1 MIVEV
6 LGYLFVALVVGLIVS
21 IPIML
26 RLALLECKK
35 LEYELIELEEE
46 WEE

>member
-1 MIVEV
+1 MIEV
-6 LGYLFVALVVGLIVS
+6 LGYLFVILAIGLIAS
-21 IPIML
+21 LPIMI

>member
-1 MIVEV
+1 MIEV
-6 LGYLFVALVVGLIVS
+6 LGYMFVVLVIGLIVS
-21 IPIML
+21 IPVMI
-26 RLALLECKK
+26 RLALLECKR

>member
-1 MIVEV
+1 MIEV
-6 LGYLFVALVVGLIVS
+6 LAYLFIVLVIGLIVS
-21 IPIML
+21 IPVMI
-26 RLALLECKK
+26 RLALLECKR

>member
-1 MIVEV
+1 MIEV
-6 LGYLFVALVVGLIVS
+6 LGYLFVALVIGLIVS
-21 IPIML
+21 IPVML
-26 RLALLECKK
+26 RLALLECKR

>member
-1 MIVEV
+1 MVEI
-6 LGYLFVALVVGLIVS
+6 LGYLFIALVIGLIAS

-26 RLALLECKK
+26 RLALLESKR

>member
-1 MIVEV
+1 MIEV
-6 LGYLFVALVVGLIVS
+6 LGYLLVVLVIGLTAS
-21 IPIML
+21 IPVML
-26 RLALLECKK
+26 RLALLECKR

>member
-1 MIVEV
+1 MIEV
-6 LGYLFVALVVGLIVS
+6 LGYLFVALVIGLIVS
-21 IPIML
+21 IPVMI
-26 RLALLECKK
+26 RLALLECKR

>member
-1 MIVEV
+1 MIEV
-6 LGYLFVALVVGLIVS
+6 LGYLFVVLLIGLIAS
-21 IPIML
+21 IPVML
-26 RLALLECKK
+26 RLALLECKR

>member
-1 MIVEV
+1 MIEV
-6 LGYLFVALVVGLIVS
+6 LGYLFVILVISLIAS

-26 RLALLECKK
+26 RLALLEGKR
-35 LEYELIELEEE
+35 LEYELMELEDD

>member
-1 MIVEV
+1 MIEV
-6 LGYLFVALVVGLIVS
+6 LAYLFVVLVIGLIVS
-21 IPIML
+21 IPVMI
-26 RLALLECKK
+26 RLALLECKR

>member
-1 MIVEV
+1 MIEV
-6 LGYLFVALVVGLIVS
+6 LVCLFVALVIGLIVS
-21 IPIML
+21 IPIMI
-26 RLALLECKK
+26 RLALLECKR